1 MTQPE
6 VEDAL
11 EEPDVTAAG
20 KRLFFWQSEYLFL
33 IAAVLLVTAIAF
45 AFFYFDLDIAEL
57 RTYGYLGIFAISLVG
72 ASSIILPMPSIA
84 AIFGGGALLDPLF
97 GIPAP
102 ILVGLAAGLGE
113 ALGEFT
119 GYAAGYGGGAFVQQR
134 PFYKVARS
142 WMDSHGT
149 ITMLVFSA
157 IPNPIFDVAG
167 VIAGATKMPVWR
179 FFTAVWTGKTVK
191 NILIAATGVASLNMV
206 EHLFD

>member
-1 MTQPE
+1 MTRPE
-6 VEDAL
+6 TEDAL
-11 EEPDVTAAG
+11 ETSSAAG
-20 KRLFFWQSEYLFL
+20 GRALLSWQSEYLFL
-33 IAAVLLVTAIAF
+33 AGAVLLVTAIAF

-57 RTYGYLGIFAISLVG
+57 RKYGYLGIFAISLVG

-84 AIFGGGALLDPLF
+84 AIFSGGVLLDPLL
-97 GIPAP
+97 GIPTP

-142 WMDSHGT
+142 WMEAHGT
-149 ITMLVFSA
+149 ITMLVFSS

-167 VIAGATKMPVWR
+167 VLAGATRMPIWR
-179 FFTAVWTGKTVK
+179 FFFAVWVGKTAK
-191 NILIAATGVASLNMV
+191 NMLIAATGVASLNLV